1 MIMVE
6 KKTLP
11 FFIAVIAACLVGS
24 MVGYSTVLTQKKI
37 PSSGTVKA
45 VNVGV
50 YWDSTCTNV
59 TTSIPWGFVEPG
71 TVTTCTVYV
80 KNSGNVPLT
89 LSMLTSNW
97 SPAQASTHITLTCDK
112 QGTMLEAGAVAK
124 AVLTLSVSGTIT
136 GIQSFSFDITFEGTG

>member
-11 FFIAVIAACLVGS
+11 FFIAVIAACLVGT
-24 MVGYSTVLTQKKI
+24 MIGYSTVLTQKKI

-50 YWDSTCTNV
+50 YWDSACTNV
-59 TTSIPWGFVEPG
+59 TISIPWGFVEPG

-89 LSMLTSNW
+89 LGLAASNW
-97 SPAQASTHITLTCDK
+97 SPAQASTHITLTWDK

-124 AVLTLSVSGTIT
+124 AVLTLSVSSTIT